1 LEQPVVSEQALYW
14 RLRGPVGVLTLAK
27 AITSEAKSEIERY
40 FLLTELCLELSR
52 VRPSGGPG
60 NLSVQHVRSSLRDVV
75 NELRAT
81 LPTESLIK
89 LPALADYSKTA
100 FEEILK

>member
-1 LEQPVVSEQALYW
+1 
-14 RLRGPVGVLTLAK
+14 VGVVMLAK
-27 AITSEAKSEIERY
+27 AIMAEAKSETEHY

-52 VRPSGGPG
+52 VRPKAGPG
-60 NLSVQHVRSSLRDVV
+60 NLSVHHVRSALRDVT
-75 NELRAT
+75 NELRAE